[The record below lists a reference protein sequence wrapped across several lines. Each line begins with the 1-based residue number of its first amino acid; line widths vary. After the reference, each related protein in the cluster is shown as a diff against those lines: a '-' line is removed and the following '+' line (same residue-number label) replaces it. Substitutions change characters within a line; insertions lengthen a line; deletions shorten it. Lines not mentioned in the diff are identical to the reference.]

1 MRPYRFSMLKTL
13 ILVFVTACTASC
25 VGTKREV
32 LIIEQ
37 GQPVQ
42 LADPVKVRVF
52 VTRDGQRIKSNTKAT
67 IPAGWWAISDPGE

>member
-1 MRPYRFSMLKTL
+1 MRPRGFSTLKIL

-32 LIIEQ
+32 LIIEP

-42 LADPVKVRVF
+42 IADPVKVRVC
-52 VTRDGQRIKSNTKAT
+52 VTRDGQRIKSDTKAT
-67 IPAGWWAISDPGE
+67 IPAGWWAISDTVD